1 MYSCFALPEQ
11 RKEPWVLGI
20 GVPAKIFKRDPWT
33 GLDWTQIS
41 IETRG
46 RGIVRGLVIHPLSPH
61 SLTWVAKSRGKKK
74 GPGATPMPD
83 LGKILRKER
92 VASKW
97 TEQPGSWFV
106 PSKRLQKLVT
116 RNAVRAELLKPGTE
130 TTTTTLKEILD
141 AVCGTPRKPQSA
153 SARRLF
159 AILTLI
165 NQAKV
170 IGAVID
176 EGVTDG
182 HLPLVHTSGNH
193 RAGKLSLC
201 RRVPLQKE
209 PDACTSLAGLAP
221 HVQEGFV
228 NSQKT
233 IDVPTFRLGPAGT
246 LPIVIQHLE
255 LDWSTTLPFVHHKS
269 MVGKDVQCFAD
280 SWRSGN
286 GAADHSGASSGTR
299 TGGFSE
305 VCKIKIH
312 SQQYN
317 REDFPT
323 SKGGKGFFALKILKQ
338 NTTREM
344 FDRERTTLE
353 RLMAYPQANIVRL
366 LGTME
371 RHNSNEDLPTYYL
384 IFPWADSNL
393 EDFMVAKHPVDGKP
407 SRGAALTLWVARQAL
422 GLARALELLHHCS
435 AVGRDGR
442 QASKPFGRHGDIK
455 PSNILW
461 YCGAQRGD
469 RDDDAG
475 MGTLKLADFGAAE
488 FHSEHTMETPANQ
501 AINTPSHRAP
511 EYETGKPI
519 SPSVDVWS
527 LGAVLLELVVWY
539 MGGKAAWVGFRG
551 ARLDETDAMC
561 AVHDKMVKNDS
572 YYKLLRQNENGHVVG
587 ADVKESV
594 HSVHEML
601 VVAAD
606 KRISSED
613 LVRKLE
619 TLVENCETAGRPLDS
634 GRKRKRKRTS
644 DDMNGVEPRRSKRI
658 MLMKAAA

>member
-1 MYSCFALPEQ
+1 
-11 RKEPWVLGI
+11 
-20 GVPAKIFKRDPWT
+20 
-33 GLDWTQIS
+33 
-41 IETRG
+41 
-46 RGIVRGLVIHPLSPH
+46 
-61 SLTWVAKSRGKKK
+61 
-74 GPGATPMPD
+74 MPD
-83 LGKILRKER
+83 LGQILRNER

-97 TEQPGSWFV
+97 IEQPGRLFV
-106 PSKRLQKLVT
+106 PSKRLQNLVT
-116 RNAVRAELLKPGTE
+116 RNAVTTELLEPKSNSKTKLNE
-130 TTTTTLKEILD
+130 KRLQKILR
-141 AVCGTPRKPQSA
+141 AVCGTPGRPQRA
-153 SARRLF
+153 YARRLF

-165 NQAKV
+165 NQAKL

-182 HLPLVHTSGNH
+182 HLPLLPASGD
-193 RAGKLSLC
+193 RGDGKLSRC
-201 RRVPLQKE
+201 RRRPLRKALI
-209 PDACTSLAGLAP
+209 ACKSLAGLAP
-221 HVQEGFV
+221 HVQEGFL

-233 IDVPTFRLGPAGT
+233 IHVPTFRLGPAGT

-255 LDWSTTLPFVHHKS
+255 LDWSTTLPFVRHKS
-269 MVGKDVQCFAD
+269 MLGKDVQCFAD
-280 SWRSGN
+280 SLGSGN
-286 GAADHSGASSGTR
+286 GAEDHWGASSGTR
-299 TGGFSE
+299 TGGFSD
-305 VCKIKIH
+305 VRKINIDP
-312 SQQYN
+312 QQYN

-323 SKGGKGFFALKILKQ
+323 SDGGDASFALKILKRG
-338 NTTREM
+338 TTREM
-344 FDRERTTLE
+344 FDRERMTLE

-371 RHNSNEDLPTYYL
+371 RHNTNERLPTYYL

-393 EDFMVAKHPVDGKP
+393 EEFMDAKHPVDGKP
-407 SRGAALTLWVARQAL
+407 RRGAALTLWVARQAL
-422 GLARALELLHHCS
+422 GLARALELLHHCR
-435 AVGRDGR
+435 VGRDGR

-539 MGGKAAWVGFRG
+539 MGGKAAWDDFRK
-551 ARLDETDAMC
+551 ARLEENDAVYV
-561 AVHDKMVKNDS
+561 VHDKTVKYDS

-634 GRKRKRKRTS
+634 GRKKKGPVTT
-644 DDMNGVEPRRSKRI
+644 
-658 MLMKAAA
+658 